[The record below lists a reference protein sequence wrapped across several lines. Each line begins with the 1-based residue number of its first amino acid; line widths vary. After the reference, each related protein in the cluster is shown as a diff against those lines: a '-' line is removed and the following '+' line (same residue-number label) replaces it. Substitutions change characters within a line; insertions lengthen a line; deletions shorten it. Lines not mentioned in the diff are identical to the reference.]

1 MMNYKSFPSPHP
13 GDFTLLSPYP
23 FRTLQAETTS
33 TSENNNK
40 KAFTCTNSKKTG
52 LWVGLGGMAR
62 FLLFLGLEVQT

>member
-13 GDFTLLSPYP
+13 GEFTLLSPYP
-23 FRTLQAETTS
+23 FRTLQAETAS

-40 KAFTCTNSKKTG
+40 RSFTCTNNKKTG
-52 LWVGLGGMAR
+52 PWVGLGGMAR